1 MPEPMNRP
9 RVLVTGAGTG
19 IGREIALEFGR
30 RGYDVAL
37 HYSQSSVGADSAVRQ
52 LETLGARARAFQGD
66 LSDLGQLNKL
76 AKDAGTFLGGI
87 DSLVN
92 NAGITFNRPF
102 GEVTPEQFDRLYQ
115 VNVRAGFFLT
125 QRVAEDMLRLGGG
138 TVCNITSIHGLAG
151 APEHALYAGT
161 KGAIIAQTRALAVEL
176 AHRGVRVNAIAPGW
190 VTVENYAQS
199 IPGFDPVQAEQEARR
214 TLPLGRS
221 GTPLDIARLAVF
233 LCSKESEFVVGQTLV
248 ADGGTTALMSLFPDF
263 RSPSSARFGTQYLT
277 KA

>member
-1 MPEPMNRP
+1 MPEAMNRP

-30 RGYDVAL
+30 RGFDVAQ

-52 LETLGARARAFQGD
+52 LETLGARARAFQAD

-76 AKDAGTFLGGI
+76 ATDAGTFLGGI
-87 DSLVN
+87 DSLIN

-102 GEVTPEQFDRLYQ
+102 AEVTPEQFDRLYQ

-125 QRVAEDMLRLGGG
+125 QRVAEDMLRRNGG

-190 VTVENYAQS
+190 VTVENYAQA
-199 IPGFDPVQAEQEARR
+199 IPGFDPVQAEREAQR

-263 RSPSSARFGTQYLT
+263 RSPGSARFGTQYLP
-277 KA
+277 KE

>member
-1 MPEPMNRP
+1 M
-9 RVLVTGAGTG
+9 
-19 IGREIALEFGR
+19 
-30 RGYDVAL
+30 
-37 HYSQSSVGADSAVRQ
+37 
-52 LETLGARARAFQGD
+52 
-66 LSDLGQLNKL
+66 
-76 AKDAGTFLGGI
+76 
-87 DSLVN
+87 
-92 NAGITFNRPF
+92 
-102 GEVTPEQFDRLYQ
+102 
-115 VNVRAGFFLT
+115 
-125 QRVAEDMLRLGGG
+125 
-138 TVCNITSIHGLAG
+138 GLAG

-263 RSPSSARFGTQYLT
+263 RSPGSARFGTQYLP
-277 KA
+277 KE